1 MRPLAALLLV
11 TACDAVTSGPV
22 ERTVL
27 FSDGPHRVV
36 ATHRTRSTFH
46 DPVSDYAVAF
56 SHDGGRTSRDVMR
69 GTVEDF
75 ARRARAWRLADGRL
89 AVCVFD
95 EVCVDA
101 SPGPAA
107 CASLYRTDPPP
118 PALHDALATVA
129 RERPLETVI
138 RARAA
143 LALAR
148 AGAPAARGVCAALL
162 AEEAPWGEH
171 AAPLRDC
178 AR

>member
-11 TACDAVTSGPV
+11 TACDAVSSGPA

-27 FSDGPHRVV
+27 LAAGPHRVV
-36 ATHRTRSTFH
+36 ATHRTRSTLH
-46 DPVSDYAVAF
+46 DPVTDYTVAF

-75 ARRARAWRLADGRL
+75 TRRARAWRLADGRV
-89 AVCVFD
+89 AACVFD
-95 EVCVDA
+95 EVCVAAA
-101 SPGPAA
+101 SGPAT
-107 CASLYRTDPPP
+107 CASLFRTDPTP

-129 RERPLETVI
+129 RERPLEEVI

-148 AGAPAARGVCAALL
+148 VRVSAARRVCADLL
-162 AEEAPWGEH
+162 AEDTAWGEH